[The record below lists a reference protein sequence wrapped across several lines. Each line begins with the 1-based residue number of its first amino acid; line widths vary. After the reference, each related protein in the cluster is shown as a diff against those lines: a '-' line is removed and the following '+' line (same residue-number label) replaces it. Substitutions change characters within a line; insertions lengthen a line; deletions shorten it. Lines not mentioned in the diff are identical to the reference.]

1 MTTAMF
7 TGPIAAQG
15 PLASGK
21 AHTQENFPV
30 ARLFAARH
38 RAAVLAFYRF
48 ARTGD
53 DIADHPTAPP
63 HEKLAR
69 LEAMRATLAGDT
81 DIDPP
86 ALALRH
92 LCAGRGITP
101 QHGLDLLK
109 AFTADVTV
117 YRYATW
123 DALLRYCRYSAMPV
137 GRFVCDVHGESQAL
151 WPANDALCAAL
162 QIVNHLQDCGK
173 DYRAIDRVYLPLDAL
188 AAEGAP
194 VEDLGAPSATP
205 ALRHTIAGLAT
216 RTQGLLAQSRPF
228 ARLIADTRLGVEVAI
243 IQALA
248 SDLAAKLAHRDPLSE
263 RVHHGKAAMLA
274 LAAPAA
280 LRRLIGR

>member
-1 MTTAMF
+1 MSTAAF
-7 TGPIAAQG
+7 AGPVAAEG

-21 AHTQENFPV
+21 SHRQENFPV
-30 ARLFAARH
+30 ARLFAPRH
-38 RAAVLAFYRF
+38 RASVLAFYRF

-53 DIADHPTAPP
+53 DIADHPGAPP
-63 HEKLAR
+63 TEKLAR
-69 LEAMRATLAGDT
+69 LEAMRATLAGET
-81 DIDPP
+81 DVDGP

-92 LCAGRGITP
+92 ICRERRITP

-117 YRYATW
+117 DRYPTW
-123 DALLRYCRYSAMPV
+123 DALIAYCRHSAMPV

-173 DYRAIDRVYLPLDAL
+173 DYRALGRVYLPLDAL
-188 AAEGAP
+188 AAEGVA
-194 VEDLGAPSATP
+194 VEDLGATHATP
-205 ALRHTIAGLAT
+205 ALCRAVAGLAR
-216 RTQGLLAQSRPF
+216 RTQGLLAQAKPF

-243 IQALA
+243 IQALV
-248 SDLAAKLAHRDPLSE
+248 SDLAAKLRRRDPLSE

-274 LAAPAA
+274 IAAPAA
-280 LRRLIGR
+280 LRRLAGL

>member
-1 MTTAMF
+1 MNTVVLP
-7 TGPIAAQG
+7 GPIVAQG
-15 PLASGK
+15 PLSSGK

-38 RAAVLAFYRF
+38 RAAVLAFYQF

-53 DIADHPTAPP
+53 DIADHPTAPA

-69 LEAMRATLAGDT
+69 LDAMRATLLGET
-81 DIDPP
+81 DIDAT
-86 ALALRH
+86 ALALRRI
-92 LCAGRGITP
+92 CAERDITTA
-101 QHGLDLLK
+101 HGLDLLK

-117 YRYATW
+117 HRYATW
-123 DALLRYCRYSAMPV
+123 DALIQYCRYSAMPV

-162 QIVNHLQDCGK
+162 QIVNHLQDCGE
-173 DYRAIDRVYLPLDAL
+173 DYRALDRVYLPRDAL
-188 AAEGAP
+188 AAEGAS
-194 VEDLGAPSATP
+194 VEDLGAPTAAP
-205 ALRHTIAGLAT
+205 ALRRAIAVLAA

-248 SDLAAKLAHRDPLSE
+248 SDLAVKLTRRDPLSE

-274 LAAPAA
+274 LAFPAG
-280 LRRLIGR
+280 LRRLIGQ

>member
-1 MTTAMF
+1 MTTATL
-7 TGPIAAQG
+7 TGPVVAQG

-21 AHTQENFPV
+21 SHRQENFPV

-53 DIADHPTAPP
+53 DIADHPTASPA
-63 HEKLAR
+63 EKLAR
-69 LEAMRATLAGDT
+69 LEAMRATLAAET
-81 DIDPP
+81 DIDAP

-92 LCAGRGITP
+92 VCRERDITP
-101 QHGLDLLK
+101 QHGLDLLR

-117 YRYATW
+117 HRYPTW
-123 DALLRYCRYSAMPV
+123 DALIHYCRYSAMPV

-162 QIVNHLQDCGK
+162 QIVNQLQDCGK
-173 DYRAIDRVYLPLDAL
+173 DYRALDRVYLPADAL
-188 AAEGAP
+188 AAEGATI
-194 VEDLGAPSATP
+194 EDLGAPTATP
-205 ALRHTIAGLAT
+205 ALRRTIAALAA
-216 RTQGLLAQSRPF
+216 RTQALLTQSRPF

-248 SDLAAKLAHRDPLSE
+248 TDLAAKLTRRDPLSE
-263 RVHHGKAAMLA
+263 PVHHNKAAMLA